1 MYFINDFTYYYIFY
15 FAFFSIALTLSILS
29 GSKTYLIIFIIFSTF
44 LLFIIAIIDLMFYYI
59 DDQDNDDSL
68 IDNSHLIDNTNSD
81 LLTYDQLHDMSAD
94 QYDLLLSELLEENI
108 DYSTDS
114 TDSTNTITTTSAPTG
129 TRTSTTS

>member
-29 GSKTYLIIFIIFSTF
+29 GSKTYLIIFTIFSTF

-114 TDSTNTITTTSAPTG
+114 TNTITTTSAPTG